1 MTRPFGK
8 HLDSDELDRFIS
20 LPETSVSASEQ
31 LSEAALR
38 EAQRHVESCQDCS
51 RKVQRHRFVQ
61 SEILRMRVPKPSSPT
76 PDCIG
81 EAEWLEVAAGLL
93 PEAKTRELMKHAAQ
107 CGYCGPL
114 LKNVAEA
121 VVDDAT
127 PSEEAMLASLQS
139 ARPEWRK
146 NLAATLRNSVRDRQ
160 PKPSWWRAVFAWP
173 TPAYA
178 FAGIVAVASAAW
190 IGMWALRP
198 PSAEQLL
205 AQAYTERRTI
215 EVRIPGAKYAP
226 MRVERSG
233 TGSNFDKP
241 EPLLKAEAL
250 IGEKLKQYPN
260 DPKWLQ
266 ARARAEL
273 LDGSY
278 DDAIK
283 TLQQALESDPDS
295 PSLLTDL
302 GSAYFLRAKSA
313 DRPIDYGNAI
323 ESLGKTLAKR
333 PDDPIAL
340 FNRALACEEVFLF
353 TQATEDWEH
362 YLRIDPQGEWSD
374 EARRRL
380 QKLKQRLN
388 QHNQGMATPLLRP
401 NQIAEASANGT
412 DLTDQINERIEE
424 YLVVATT
431 EWLPKAYPVRR
442 SLSAG
447 NDSRSALDFLAT
459 VLNERHGDTWL
470 EDLRSG
476 TPSPVFSQAIEHL
489 ALAIQADEA
498 GNNVVGL
505 KHSLEAERLFR
516 TIGNAA
522 GISRAKVES
531 IFAGHDAQDGALCLE
546 AVDRTKLIARSYR
559 WLTIEFH
566 IEQGT
571 CRGFAG
577 DLGAMRHL
585 YQQAADEAQ
594 AARYS
599 VIYLRTQDHL
609 SHLDS
614 EDGSLSKGWV
624 RTQKALALYW
634 VEKYPPMRGYNLYL
648 NLYEFARVRNQPHLQ
663 IAIWRDGVALSESL
677 SDDVIRAMANSL
689 MGSAAVAA
697 GEAGIAE
704 RAFSRSSTLFSQAPQ
719 IKSNLIAQIEAETRL
734 AEVEILERKAKVAV
748 ERLRRYAPEVAQL
761 SDSFLGILYESALG
775 KAEASAG
782 NYPEAE
788 SALRSAIGISELN
801 LKFIHG
807 DRARFEWAQ
816 RTRDAYGYFAELQL
830 RRGDLQDA
838 LETWEW
844 YRAAALREGTSRTSS
859 ASIEP
864 AGPATPQAV
873 AQALPTLTRITYIS
887 YAILPRGLAIW
898 VYDNRGVFSHWVER
912 DPAEISEKVAHFRD
926 LCADS
931 RSDLSNVQQSARVLY
946 QIFVAPIEPRLATD
960 RILLIELDDG
970 ISGLPFDA
978 LLDSQNRY
986 LGDRYT
992 AISSLGIS
1000 YQSNVKD
1007 GAIGLDAPAL
1017 VVAVP
1022 TSHAVAGST
1031 SPTLIDAL
1039 VEGEMVAS
1047 TFNNARLLKG
1057 NNASVSEVLAELPT
1071 AQVFHFA
1078 GHAVSSPVQSGL
1090 LLSDNLLNAESLVD
1104 LALPRM
1110 QLAVFSACDTED
1122 SANGGV
1128 ANADSL
1134 VRVFLR
1140 AGALRVVV
1148 TRWNVDSGVTRDF
1161 MNLFYRGLLSGK
1173 TVSGSMHYAQSVLRS
1188 QPGLVHPYYWSAF
1201 TAFGAV

>member
-1 MTRPFGK
+1 LTRPFDK
-8 HLDSDELDRFIS
+8 HLDSDELDRLVS
-20 LPETSVSASEQ
+20 LPDTSASGSEQ
-31 LSEAALR
+31 LSEPVLR
-38 EAQRHVESCQDCS
+38 EAQRHVESCHDCS
-51 RKVQRHRFVQ
+51 RKLQRHQFVHR
-61 SEILRMRVPKPSSPT
+61 EILRMRVPDPSPST
-76 PDCIG
+76 PECMGD
-81 EAEWLEVAAGLL
+81 AEWLEVAAGLL
-93 PEAKTRELMKHAAQ
+93 PEAKTRERMKHAAQ
-107 CGYCGPL
+107 CGHCGPL
-114 LKNVAEA
+114 VRNAAEA
-121 VVDDAT
+121 LMDEAT
-127 PSEEAMLASLQS
+127 PSEEALLASLQS

-146 NLAATLRNSVRDRQ
+146 NLAATLHDSVRDRQ
-160 PKPSWWRAVFAWP
+160 AKSPWWKAIFVWP
-173 TPAYA
+173 APAYA
-178 FAGIVAVASAAW
+178 FAGIIAVAAAAW

-260 DPKWLQ
+260 DPKWLE

-340 FNRALACEEVFLF
+340 FNRALACEGVFLF

-380 QKLKQRLN
+380 QKLKERLN

-442 SLSAG
+442 SLSAD
-447 NDSRSALDFLAT
+447 NDSRSALHFLAL
-459 VLNERHGDTWL
+459 VLSEKHGDTWL
-470 EDLRSG
+470 EDLLSG
-476 TPSPVFSQAIEHL
+476 SPSPAFPQAIEHL

-498 GNNVVGL
+498 GNNVIGL
-505 KHSLEAERLFR
+505 KHSIEAERLFR
-516 TIGNAA
+516 TIGNSA
-522 GISRAKVES
+522 GITRAEVES
-531 IFAGHDAQDGALCLE
+531 IFAAHDAQDGVSCLQ

-571 CRGFAG
+571 CRGFVG

-594 AARYS
+594 AARFS

-614 EDGSLSKGWV
+614 EDGSLSAGWV

-634 VEKYPPMRGYNLYL
+634 VEQYPPMRGYNLYL
-648 NLYEFARVRNQPHLQ
+648 NLYEFAGVRAQPHLQ
-663 IAIWRDGVALSESL
+663 MATWRDGVALSESL
-677 SDDVIRAMANSL
+677 PDNVIRAMANSL

-704 RAFSRSSTLFSQAPQ
+704 RAFSRSSTLFSKAPQ

-734 AEVEILERKAKVAV
+734 AEVETLEGRPKDAV
-748 ERLRRYAPEVAQL
+748 ERLRRYASEVAQL
-761 SDSFLGILYESALG
+761 SDNFLGILYESALG
-775 KAEASAG
+775 RAEASAG

-816 RTRDAYGYFAELQL
+816 RTRDAYSYFAELQL
-830 RRGDLQDA
+830 RRGDSQDA

-844 YRAAALREGTSRTSS
+844 YRAAALREGKSRASS

-864 AGPATPQAV
+864 AEPVAPQTV
-873 AQALPTLTRITYIS
+873 AEALPTLTRITYIS
-887 YAILPRGLAIW
+887 YAVLPRGLAIW
-898 VYDNRGVFSHWVER
+898 VYDNRGVFSYWVER
-912 DPAEISEKVAHFRD
+912 NPAEISEKIAHFRA

-931 RSDLSNVQQSARVLY
+931 RSDLSNVQQSARLLY
-946 QIFVAPIEPRLATD
+946 QTLVAPIEPRLAAD

-1000 YQSNVKD
+1000 YQSSVGD

-1022 TSHAVAGST
+1022 TSHAVTGST
-1031 SPTLIDAL
+1031 TPPLADAL
-1039 VEGEMVAS
+1039 AEGQMVAR
-1047 TFNNARLLKG
+1047 TFNNAHLLLG
-1057 NNASVSEVLAELPT
+1057 NNASVSEVLADLPT

-1078 GHAVSSPVQSGL
+1078 GHAISSPVQSGL
-1090 LLSDNLLNAESLVD
+1090 LLSDNLLNAESLRDVP
-1104 LALPRM
+1104 LPRM

-1122 SANGGV
+1122 SANGGTG
-1128 ANADSL
+1128 NADSL

-1140 AGALRVVV
+1140 AGAARVVA
-1148 TRWNVDSGVTRDF
+1148 TRWNVDSGVTHDF
-1161 MNLFYRGLLSGK
+1161 MNLFYRGLVSGK

-1201 TAFGAV
+1201 TAFGAI